1 VSITLLTE
9 VSGPEFQLMHCPS
22 RTLSPAVNENEGTL
36 LARGTA
42 GGSSMGFTTSEEEE
56 ESLRD
61 IWRGER
67 WERILPPPCAG
78 VCLVSVF
85 GEYVR
90 IQRVE
95 AFVSSN
101 CICFHFQTVGSAI
114 PILECHH
121 RPILKSNCVMH

>member
-1 VSITLLTE
+1 MSVTLLTK

-22 RTLSPAVNENEGTL
+22 PTLSPAVNENEGTL

-56 ESLRD
+56 ESLRE

-67 WERILPPPCAG
+67 WERILPPPCVG

-85 GEYVR
+85 GMCENT
-90 IQRVE
+90 E
-95 AFVSSN
+95 SGSCCEFN
-101 CICFHFQTVGSAI
+101 CMCFHCQTVGSAN

-121 RPILKSNCVMH
+121 MPILNSNCVMH

>member
-1 VSITLLTE
+1 
-9 VSGPEFQLMHCPS
+9 M
-22 RTLSPAVNENEGTL
+22 
-36 LARGTA
+36 
-42 GGSSMGFTTSEEEE
+42 
-56 ESLRD
+56 
-61 IWRGER
+61 
-67 WERILPPPCAG
+67 
-78 VCLVSVF
+78 SVF

-101 CICFHFQTVGSAI
+101 CIICFHFQTVGSAN

>member
-1 VSITLLTE
+1 
-9 VSGPEFQLMHCPS
+9 M
-22 RTLSPAVNENEGTL
+22 NENEGPL

-101 CICFHFQTVGSAI
+101 CIICFHFQRVGSAN

>member
-1 VSITLLTE
+1 MQGSGDTIVSITLLTE
-9 VSGPEFQLMHCPS
+9 SGPEFQLMHCSS
-22 RTLSPAVNENEGTL
+22 RTLSPAVKENEGTL

-56 ESLRD
+56 ESLRE

-85 GEYVR
+85 GEWVR

-95 AFVSSN
+95 AFVSS
-101 CICFHFQTVGSAI
+101 TV
-114 PILECHH
+114 
-121 RPILKSNCVMH
+121 